1 MTTAAYDDQFA
12 VCTPEEEEAFLAI
25 EARQREAEIVRL
37 SERERFLAW
46 YESEF
51 DGKERSARPI
61 AWAAWQEALLKPG
74 DA

>member
-1 MTTAAYDDQFA
+1 MTSTAFDEQFA
-12 VCTPEEEEAFLAI
+12 VCTPEEEEAFRAI
-25 EARQREAEIVRL
+25 EARQREAEIMRL
-37 SERERFLAW
+37 SERERFMAW
-46 YESEF
+46 YASEF